1 MTFLFKLVDFQVPDL
16 IVFEG
21 DVLLLMMEEIWRSL
35 PGMFLKPWS
44 NSWMN
49 YLLTGAGSLPTVV
62 LRDISEKFELK
73 KSSTNKNK

>member
-1 MTFLFKLVDFQVPDL
+1 MIFLFKLVDFQVPDL

-44 NSWMN
+44 NSWMS
-49 YLLTGAGSLPTVV
+49 YLLTGAGSLPPVV

-73 KSSTNKNK
+73 KSSTNKNT